1 MESHILIAFIVVA
14 VVATAAAVLISRHLA
29 ARRRDA
35 LAAAAL
41 GLGFEFLQK
50 LQAHE
55 VAPAGMR
62 TLSRGRSHTFHNAL
76 RGRRGDTEVLLVDHH
91 YVTGGGKNSSHHRR
105 SLVVLRRPGLA
116 LPAFFMRP
124 QVPLFDTIGKMAG
137 GKDLDFAEDD
147 AFSRA
152 FVLQTGDED
161 AVRRVFGLEVR
172 QQMLGLG
179 RAFEVEA
186 GGDVV
191 QLQRASRV
199 PPDDAM
205 RLLETATALLDVL
218 ATAARPRSRW

>member
-35 LAAAAL
+35 LTAAAL
-41 GLGFEFLQK
+41 GLGFEFLPK
-50 LQAHE
+50 LPAHE

-105 SLVVLRRPGLA
+105 SLVVMRRPGLA

-124 QVPLFDTIGKMAG
+124 QVPLFDAIGKMAG

-199 PPDDAM
+199 PPADAM

-218 ATAARPRSRW
+218 AAATRPRW